1 MKKKEIE
8 APLNNST
15 SNKLPAPQ
23 SSSNSMV
30 DIVVRMHQD
39 DTFANLKVS
48 SFDLILSLE
57 FLLKIAQFVTV
68 PDDGKPVI
76 APTATTTAAAA
87 AKRKMI
93 MAFYQFFFGSHNIL
107 FRIISAA
114 EVVPATETDPN
125 KKITVLINI
134 EQPDIILVEAMD
146 DINCLALI
154 LNVGFVVFFH
164 FKCNMEVYR

>member
-1 MKKKEIE
+1 MKKKEIDGTHRFNTE
-8 APLNNST
+8 SGASH
-15 SNKLPAPQ
+15 A
-23 SSSNSMV
+23 SNSMV
-30 DIVVRMHQD
+30 DIVVRMKQD

-68 PDDGKPVI
+68 PDDGKPTI
-76 APTATTTAAAA
+76 APPIASTTSAVTKRKSHKNHKVENLNISKNTICQLFNAITAAE
-87 AKRKMI
+87 M
-93 MAFYQFFFGSHNIL
+93 
-107 FRIISAA
+107 
-114 EVVPATETDPN
+114 VPATETDPN

-154 LNVGFVVFFH
+154 LNVSALDALL
-164 FKCNMEVYR
+164 